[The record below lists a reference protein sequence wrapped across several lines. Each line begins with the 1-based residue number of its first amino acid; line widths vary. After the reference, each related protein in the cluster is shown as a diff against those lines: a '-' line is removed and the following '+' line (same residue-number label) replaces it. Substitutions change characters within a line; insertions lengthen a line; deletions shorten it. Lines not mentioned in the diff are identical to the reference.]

1 MTEMRLLLT
10 TIESGCIHNKL
21 ALKNMY
27 SAVADSPADV
37 SVKEYPEEM
46 TVGEMYDDIVRGG
59 YDLVYFHTNMRISSR
74 IDSLAELVKKAVPV
88 VNIIVGG
95 MEVSFG
101 TRRYMEEHPEVDF
114 VFRGEG
120 EMILFSFVKTL
131 LTYQFDFANIRGL
144 AYRDNGTIFVNEFP
158 EPVDFDN
165 IPFPYEREE
174 LSSRDEVYYQSFR
187 GNPDRCAY
195 SQVLPDRTIR
205 TLPLGRVCS
214 ELRYFLI
221 KEVKSVTF
229 IEKWFNYDVDRAYKI
244 WDYLIS
250 NDNGVTTFIFDINGD
265 YLDDETI
272 RLLSGAREGLFEF
285 NMDIES
291 TNAEALDAVGRK
303 ANIYQLMYNV
313 SKLLQASK
321 VRINSYITAGLPY
334 DTPQHF
340 ERTFNKAYGLGTAT
354 LNIRILRLRKGTLL
368 REEADRFGYVYSTRP
383 PYQVI
388 ANDFM
393 TAPELIRIKDVAKI
407 TGLYTGTDAFS
418 QSLDRIFRDTGAR
431 PYSFFSELADYVQ
444 RNGLMK
450 KTGRMDDLYRIL
462 YAFAQRQYDSS
473 NETLRLQVLMDVI
486 HDDMEKS
493 MSPEEVK
500 KFDRKGWEL

>member
-1 MTEMRLLLT
+1 M
-10 TIESGCIHNKL
+10 
-21 ALKNMY
+21 
-27 SAVADSPADV
+27 
-37 SVKEYPEEM
+37 
-46 TVGEMYDDIVRGG
+46 
-59 YDLVYFHTNMRISSR
+59 
-74 IDSLAELVKKAVPV
+74 
-88 VNIIVGG
+88 
-95 MEVSFG
+95 
-101 TRRYMEEHPEVDF
+101 
-114 VFRGEG
+114 
-120 EMILFSFVKTL
+120 
-131 LTYQFDFANIRGL
+131 
-144 AYRDNGTIFVNEFP
+144 
-158 EPVDFDN
+158 
-165 IPFPYEREE
+165 
-174 LSSRDEVYYQSFR
+174 
-187 GNPDRCAY
+187 
-195 SQVLPDRTIR
+195 
-205 TLPLGRVCS
+205 
-214 ELRYFLI
+214 
-221 KEVKSVTF
+221 
-229 IEKWFNYDVDRAYKI
+229 
-244 WDYLIS
+244 
-250 NDNGVTTFIFDINGD
+250 TTFVFDINGD

-313 SKLLQASK
+313 SKLLQTSK

-444 RNGLMK
+444 RNGLTK